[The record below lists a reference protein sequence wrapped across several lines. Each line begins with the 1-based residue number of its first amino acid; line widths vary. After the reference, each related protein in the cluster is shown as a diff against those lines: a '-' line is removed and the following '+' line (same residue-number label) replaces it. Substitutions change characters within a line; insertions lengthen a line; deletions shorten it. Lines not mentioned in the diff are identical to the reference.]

1 MTNKPLQ
8 TISFVLYLI
17 IVSILL
23 LEIIFWILPTAELFE
38 KENVNNNQPVLK
50 YKPNQSINFSL
61 GADFYQVAKKNTNN
75 HGFVNSDHYEKNS
88 KPYLAVIG
96 DSFVEAMQIDFD
108 DSISGVLKKNTGK
121 TVYSFAVSGASLSQY
136 IACAKYVEKTY
147 DPQNYIFVI
156 IENDFDQSICSI
168 KESLPTNY
176 YEGQFCYDKNWN
188 LKLNE
193 FNGYSLINS
202 IARKSNFIRYAVLNV
217 GINPRTIF
225 TNRKD
230 IHGIENDNTKSIIHL
245 ENLSYKVIDL
255 FLKDIFFITKGKPVY
270 LILDADRNQ
279 IYRNTNKNSYFNK
292 MRNYIKNL
300 NTYENFK
307 TIDLKMAFEKNFRD
321 TRTKPEFITDSH
333 WNELGHMIASQAFLK
348 EHLKSK

>member
-1 MTNKPLQ
+1 MTNKLLQ
-8 TISFVLYLI
+8 IFSFVLYLI

-61 GADFYQVAKKNTNN
+61 GADFYQVARKNTNN
-75 HGFVNSDHYEKNS
+75 HGFVNSDHYKKNS
-88 KPYLAVIG
+88 KPHLAVIG

-108 DSISGVLKKNTGK
+108 DSISGVLKKKIGK
-121 TVYSFAVSGASLSQY
+121 DVYSFAVSGASLSQY
-136 IACAKYVEKTY
+136 IAYAKYVEQTY
-147 DPQNYIFVI
+147 NPQKYIFVI

-168 KESLPTNY
+168 KETLPASY

-193 FNGYSLINS
+193 FNGYSLINF
-202 IARKSNFIRYAVLNV
+202 IARKSNFIRYTVLNV

-225 TNRKD
+225 SNRKD
-230 IHGIENDNTKSIIHL
+230 MQGIESDKTNSVIHL

-255 FLKDIFFITKGKPVY
+255 FLKEIYLITKGKPVY

-279 IYRNTNKNSYFNK
+279 IYKDANKYSYFNK
-292 MRNYIKNL
+292 MRDYIKNSQG
-300 NTYENFK
+300 YENFK
-307 TIDLKMAFEKNFRD
+307 IVDLEISFEKNFRD
-321 TRTKPEFITDSH
+321 TGIKPEFKTDSH
-333 WNELGHMIASQAFLK
+333 WDESGHMIASQAFLEEYLEGK
-348 EHLKSK
+348 